1 MLPPSKR
8 FKMENSLPVHQNGVE
23 TPRTGTTS
31 PWRARWQH
39 WRPGSDL
46 MSSLLHRWIP
56 ENPNNPWNVC
66 NLCVHP
72 HFFIVWDVCGVW
84 NQHDQFH
91 TCDLWVCGGFF
102 ESTKLLSETLF
113 GLRLSTDDPRSI
125 EINYQY
131 RVWFQ
136 VSRSSFLSWPGIIW
150 RWVLLVSL
158 KHEKWLKLLPPEITE
173 DFFIYKPTFVR
184 LWTTILVA

>member
-31 PWRARWQH
+31 TWRARWQH
-39 WRPGSDL
+39 WRTGSDL
-46 MSSLLHRWIP
+46 MSSLFHRWIP
-56 ENPNNPWNVC
+56 ENRNNPWNFY

-84 NQHDQFH
+84 NQYDQFH
-91 TCDLWVCGGFF
+91 TCDLWICDGFF
-102 ESTKLLSETLF
+102 ESTNLLCETLF
-113 GLRLSTDDPRSI
+113 GLCLSTDDPRSI

-136 VSRSSFLSWPGIIW
+136 VSWSSFLSWPGIIW
-150 RWVLLVSL
+150 RWVLIVSL

-173 DFFIYKPTFVR
+173 DSFIYKTTFVW
-184 LWTTILVA
+184 LWPQF